1 MSAFLECGPFT
12 AENGE
17 GRVLLDG
24 VSLSLDEGQ
33 SVAIEGPSGS
43 GKSTLLR
50 HLTALA
56 HSPEAEWWL
65 EGEPYAGADLVAW
78 RARVSLAAQDAP
90 MISGTVRENLA
101 FPFAQRSGRRKRFD
115 EGAASAILARVG
127 LEAIPLDRDVRT
139 ISGGERHR
147 LALARALLWDPQVLV
162 ADEPLAGLDPEI
174 ASACLELLLDFA
186 HRESRLLVCVF
197 HDPTMI
203 ARTDLRLRLSEG
215 GLREVS

>member
-1 MSAFLECGPFT
+1 MTAFFECGPFT
-12 AENGE
+12 AEDGE
-17 GRVLLDG
+17 GRVLLNG
-24 VSLSLDEGQ
+24 LSLCLDEGQ
-33 SVAIEGPSGS
+33 SVAIEGPSGG

-56 HSPEAEWWL
+56 YSPEAERRL
-65 EGEPYAGADLVAW
+65 EGEAFAGADLAAW

-90 MISGTVRENLA
+90 MISGTVRDNLA
-101 FPFAQRSGRRKRFD
+101 FPFAQRSGRQKRFD
-115 EGAASAILARVG
+115 DGAASAMLARVA
-127 LEAIPLDRDVRT
+127 LEAIPLDREVRT

-186 HRESRLLVCVF
+186 HRPGRLLVCVF
-197 HDPTMI
+197 HDPVMI
-203 ARTDLRLRLSEG
+203 ARTDLRFRLSDG
-215 GLREVS
+215 GLREIS